1 MCLIKKGKEILD
13 EIHLGYC
20 GNHAVSR
27 TLVGKA
33 FRNGFYWPTV
43 DGSYHLSQT
52 VNFVQEN
59 DHQ

>member
-1 MCLIKKGKEILD
+1 MPAGMGVGPASPTWRPLGACLGVLSSGEPSHVYVI
-13 EIHLGYC
+13 
-20 GNHAVSR
+20 
-27 TLVGKA
+27 
-33 FRNGFYWPTV
+33 V